1 MMALGIAAL
10 LGTETAIAQACPNIT
25 GTWRLVSAS
34 SRGPHEER
42 DDAPYGTSP
51 SGLLIYTADGH
62 VTAIVSSSG
71 RPPLSVND
79 RITAPVEER
88 ASAFATSF
96 AYAGRYKFLCDR
108 VVHDVEVATVPNW
121 VGTQMTRKVRI
132 VGNRLILST
141 PPIAKGG
148 TVSSFDLVWERQR

>member
-1 MMALGIAAL
+1 MALGIAAVL
-10 LGTETAIAQACPNIT
+10 VTAGANTVIPCPSIV

-34 SRGPHEER
+34 SVGSDGHK
-42 DDAPYGTSP
+42 DDNPYGTSP

-62 VTAIVSSSG
+62 VTAIVTNSG
-71 RPPLSVND
+71 RALLTVND
-79 RITAPVEER
+79 RIVAPAEER

-96 AYAGRYKFLCDR
+96 AYAGRYRFQCNR

-121 VGTQMTRKVRI
+121 VGTQMTRKVQI
-132 VGNRLILST
+132 VGKRLILST

-148 TVSSFDLVWERQR
+148 TTSTFDLVWERAH